1 MKYLSEYIDEPT
13 TSALNKHGGFYA
25 FNNTQLEEGKKDLA
39 KGTKL
44 VSLGSGLIVPKEN
57 AKQLLIDIDK
67 AYTEGIKQ
75 DIADNGIKAIIWRE
89 LANHEA
95 QITGD
100 ISSTVFALSEYP
112 ITREDIN
119 KHWDAYYQNC
129 IDNDWF

>member
-1 MKYLSEYIDEPT
+1 MKYLSEYTEEPT
-13 TSALNKHGGFYA
+13 ANALNKHGGFFA
-25 FNNTQLEEGKKDLA
+25 FSNKQFDEAKKDGI
-39 KGTKL
+39 KY
-44 VSLGSGLIVPKEN
+44 VSLGSGLIAPKKN

-75 DIADNGIKAIIWRE
+75 DIKENGIKAIIWRE

-119 KHWDAYYQNC
+119 KHWDAYYQKC